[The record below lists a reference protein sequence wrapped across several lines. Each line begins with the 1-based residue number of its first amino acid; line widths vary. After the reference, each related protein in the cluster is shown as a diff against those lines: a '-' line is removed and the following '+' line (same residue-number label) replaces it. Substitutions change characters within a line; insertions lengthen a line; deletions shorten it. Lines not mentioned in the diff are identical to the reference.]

1 MKFAFWRVSRCLPPA
16 GIVRA
21 PAEKGVPPH
30 TAEWIAGIVG
40 RGRDRSAAERE
51 GRGLRRR
58 AVCDGGRFRFV
69 HRGWKVGGNAFVTNI
84 LQFWKPPVSREN
96 KIFNF
101 FFSGF
106 CFIAVQK
113 IAVFL
118 KVDYIAFFD
127 IFRQG
132 FKFKIHHIAVFTL
145 KNSLVAFYSVNNK
158 FFQAYSSLFI
168 EVCPVLIVTP
178 EPSVEMTTVP
188 FSSVLY
194 VSTPNSSS
202 NFNVLLCGCP

>member
-1 MKFAFWRVSRCLPPA
+1 MKQKP
-16 GIVRA
+16 
-21 PAEKGVPPH
+21 EK
-30 TAEWIAGIVG
+30 
-40 RGRDRSAAERE
+40 
-51 GRGLRRR
+51 
-58 AVCDGGRFRFV
+58 
-69 HRGWKVGGNAFVTNI
+69 
-84 LQFWKPPVSREN
+84 
-96 KIFNF
+96 
-101 FFSGF
+101 
-106 CFIAVQK
+106 K

-145 KNSLVAFYSVNNK
+145 ENSLVAFYSVNNK

-178 EPSVEMTTVP
+178 EPSVEITTVP

-202 NFNVLLCGCP
+202 SFNVLLRGCP